1 MTEYYR
7 YETGEGKCQVDI
19 ARFTPE
25 NGGGDEIHAYIRPV
39 STYDGV
45 HYAGFEEQLGDVVD
59 AYNALSRDLD
69 GMKPVMK
76 RWFLSDIANQAMLL
90 PDDSRCAM
98 SVVGQP
104 PLMGGKVVLWVYF
117 RSGVVVSEKDGLFEV
132 DDSNGQVEYWC
143 GSYCVAGETDS
154 LKATD
159 RVLRSY
165 IGALERVGLD
175 FADSCHRTW
184 FFVRDIDVNYKGMVL
199 ARNNVFD
206 EVGLVSDTHYIAST
220 GIAGAMENGGV
231 VVSMDAYA
239 ASGCVWP
246 AVRYLYAPENLNRTS
261 DYGVAFERGVRL
273 DFPGRSL
280 VFISGTASIDNRGA
294 IVCGGDVVGQTR
306 RMIENIDALLA
317 EAGCRRSDL
326 LQGVVYLRDTADAA
340 VVDAIISHEFPGLP
354 YVVVMAAVCRPGWL
368 VEMECMGGL

>member
-1 MTEYYR
+1 
-7 YETGEGKCQVDI
+7 
-19 ARFTPE
+19 
-25 NGGGDEIHAYIRPV
+25 
-39 STYDGV
+39 
-45 HYAGFEEQLGDVVD
+45 
-59 AYNALSRDLD
+59 
-69 GMKPVMK
+69 
-76 RWFLSDIANQAMLL
+76 ML
-90 PDDSRCAM
+90 
-98 SVVGQP
+98 
-104 PLMGGKVVLWVYF
+104 F
-117 RSGVVVSEKDGLFEV
+117 RS
-132 DDSNGQVEYWC
+132 
-143 GSYCVAGETDS
+143 
-154 LKATD
+154 
-159 RVLRSY
+159 
-165 IGALERVGLD
+165 
-175 FADSCHRTW
+175 
-184 FFVRDIDVNYKGMVL
+184 
-199 ARNNVFD
+199 
-206 EVGLVSDTHYIAST
+206 
-220 GIAGAMENGGV
+220 
-231 VVSMDAYA
+231 YA